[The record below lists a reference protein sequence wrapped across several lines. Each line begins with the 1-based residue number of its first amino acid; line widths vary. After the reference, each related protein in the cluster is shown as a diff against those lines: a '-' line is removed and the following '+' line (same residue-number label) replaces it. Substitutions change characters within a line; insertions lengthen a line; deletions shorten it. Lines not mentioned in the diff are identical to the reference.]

1 MKYLKETITLL
12 QGCIKYIKSKKV
24 KKICLWRHFCKIQD
38 YGVYYLN
45 LKKIFFSYRIWGRK
59 SKKFREGAWGERI
72 KNWNYIHPCVAA
84 YYKIIIIH
92 NNNNVTFISRC
103 LQCIFVATCSRLWLY
118 KPYRLP
124 TRCRRSRE
132 NTQPVPHS
140 DLNISNF
147 TFFYLI

>member
-1 MKYLKETITLL
+1 ML
-12 QGCIKYIKSKKV
+12 
-24 KKICLWRHFCKIQD
+24 
-38 YGVYYLN
+38 
-45 LKKIFFSYRIWGRK
+45 FSYRIWGRK
-59 SKKFREGAWGERI
+59 SQKFREVGWGERI

-140 DLNISNF
+140 DLNISNLHF
-147 TFFYLI
+147 LSDLNKIWDCIRNFK